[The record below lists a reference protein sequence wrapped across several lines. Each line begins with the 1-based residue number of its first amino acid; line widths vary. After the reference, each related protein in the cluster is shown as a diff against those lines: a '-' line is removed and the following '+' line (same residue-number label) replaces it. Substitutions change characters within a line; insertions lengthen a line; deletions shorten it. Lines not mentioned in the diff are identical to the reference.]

1 MDPLGIYIYMYI
13 YIYVQWQVRAEA
25 QVEKLQKMFANPTVF
40 VPEGDFSRGKVVGFS
55 MAIHFHGKM
64 MVRTLKP
71 RDFEDPNA
79 V

>member
-1 MDPLGIYIYMYI
+1 M
-13 YIYVQWQVRAEA
+13 
-25 QVEKLQKMFANPTVF
+25 EKLQKMFTDPTVF

-71 RDFEDPNA
+71 RDFEDPND

>member
-1 MDPLGIYIYMYI
+1 MASSGRGAGGKAAKDVHKSYRL
-13 YIYVQWQVRAEA
+13 RAGRR
-25 QVEKLQKMFANPTVF
+25 L
-40 VPEGDFSRGKVVGFS
+40 FSGEVVGFS

-71 RDFEDPNA
+71 RDFEDPND